1 MKKISILLLAV
12 FMLSAAAYSQNYKS
26 VKVTLDNGLII
37 KGKNTLIGNESVSLT
52 TNTGPKTYSLDEV
65 TLIQAKQG
73 KAGSWAL
80 GCGGCCLGGYA
91 ILGVVAAS
99 GSLQDLNG
107 NPYQFNFGSFI
118 GETLLATG
126 ISAGVGYLI
135 GSILDKEEVVYHG
148 TKPKLSNLN
157 FNVSTDRLT
166 KYDPLTTGLKLSY
179 RF

>member
-12 FMLSAAAYSQNYKS
+12 FILSAAAYSQNYKS

-37 KGKNTLIGNESVSLT
+37 KGKNALIGNESVSLT
-52 TNTGPKTYSLDEV
+52 TNSGPKTYSLDEV

-80 GCGGCCLGGYA
+80 GCGAGCLAFELIYGAANGFR
-91 ILGVVAAS
+91 GV
-99 GSLQDLNG
+99 DLNG
-107 NPYQFNFGSFI
+107 NETSVGQFLVGAAFETAI
-118 GETLLATG
+118 GAG
-126 ISAGVGYLI
+126 IGYLI
-135 GSILDKEEVVYHG
+135 GAILDKEEVVYLG
-148 TKPKLSNLN
+148 SKPKLSNLN

-166 KYDPLTTGLKLSY
+166 KYDPLTTGLKLSC